1 MLQIKDIRKQY
12 KTGDLVQTALDGVS
26 LNLRDNE
33 FVSILGPSG
42 SGKTTLLNVIG
53 GLDRYDSGDLI
64 INGISTKEYT
74 DRDWDSYRNHTI
86 GFIFQSY
93 NLIPHQTV
101 LSNVELALTISG
113 ISRRERRRRA
123 KAALES
129 VGLGNQ
135 LHKKPNQMSG
145 GQMQRVAIAR
155 ALVNN
160 PDILLADEPTGALD
174 SDTSVQVMELLKEVS
189 KDRLV
194 DMVTH
199 NPELAEEYSSRIVR
213 LRDGMIIDDTNPYEV
228 EVDELKEPEHRNM
241 GRSSMSVFTS
251 LALSFNNL
259 WTKKARTLLTSF
271 AGSIGIIGIALIMSL
286 STGFQKYID
295 KIQEDTLSTYPLT
308 IQAETADMMSA
319 MTAMGAV
326 MEDSQDVAPET
337 VREQQ
342 MISQMFAQI
351 GSNDLGAFKT
361 HLENNMD
368 TIGDAINAL
377 KYGYSI
383 TPRIYAADTS
393 DKVLQVNPGTLF
405 GEMTGNAM
413 MSAYMDTNVFQEMI
427 GNRELLD
434 SQYDVLRGRWPE
446 ASDEL
451 VMVLSNP
458 SLITDYIAYT
468 LGMRD
473 PDELSEMV
481 QQVME
486 GKEVDI
492 AGEPMEWSYD
502 DLLSLTFRLVI
513 PSDLYR
519 YNEEF
524 SVWEDMSGD
533 EEYMRDLIDEGTELK
548 VVGIV
553 CPKEGVS
560 ASALAPGL
568 AYTSELTNHIIDE
581 AENSSIVADQL
592 SDSDVDVFT
601 GKPFDAVAS
610 GSDLDFQDMI
620 SVDTDMLS
628 SAFGINLSQDFL
640 RNKMEEYMEKL
651 GDSVTGNTA
660 PAQADFID
668 TLRTLATGMLE
679 EHISNNTDPSTG
691 AAALRLTDAEI
702 IVSSYLSGS
711 TASSLMAELEAK
723 YDLPE
728 GTLAQVYRPLLLG
741 LISNYVASVLP
752 ETELPETVLPDI
764 ELPEDELPD
773 IELPE
778 GELPEIEIPEI
789 EIPEGGIPDIE
800 MPDIELPDVELP
812 ELPDIPLV
820 PTQSTAAAGTTAAAP
835 TTASTASTTTAGTT
849 VATQAAVTT
858 QTSADTAQ
866 TDVTAAPTTAAPTT
880 AAPTTA
886 APTTA
891 APTTA
896 APTTAV
902 PTTAAPTTAAPTTA
916 APTTAAPTV
925 DTEAPVAAARSFV
938 GERTIFD
945 LLRLVMAVS
954 GTDAQPPADTDAS
967 VDTEAPADKDDSAD
981 TEEPMPIDPDLFAAQ
996 ITMADVGPM
1005 VDAYMTNAVVNASAA
1020 AMSLTMTEAALRT
1033 DIASKMSEFS
1043 ADMMMSVARSFNVD
1057 ANKLTSAFNFEL
1069 DEEELARLMNAFSDP
1084 NRERSADSNLHA
1096 LGYADRSQPTSI
1108 SVYMVDFTAKERF
1121 LAFID
1126 GYNRDMEESGREE
1139 MVINYTDMTGV
1150 LMSSVKTIVDSVS
1163 YVLIAFVAVS
1173 LIVSSIMIGII
1184 TYISVLERTKEIGVL
1199 RAIGASKKNISQV
1212 FNAETFIIGLCSG
1225 AIGVGITLALLPPI
1239 NAIIHALTEATDIN
1253 AQLPVVSAVVLVV
1266 LSMLLTI
1273 IGGLIP
1279 SRKAANRDPVIALR
1293 SE

>member
-26 LNLRDNE
+26 LSLRDNE

-64 INGISTKEYT
+64 INGISTKKYT

-113 ISRRERRRRA
+113 VSRRERRRRA
-123 KAALES
+123 KKALED
-129 VGLGNQ
+129 VGLGDQ

-194 DMVTH
+194 VMVTH

-213 LRDGMIIDDTNPYEV
+213 LRDGRIIDDTNPYEAED
-228 EVDELKEPEHRNM
+228 EVLAEPEHKNM

-286 STGFQKYID
+286 STGSQKYID

-326 MEDSQDVAPET
+326 IEDSKDVAPET

-351 GSNDLGAFKT
+351 GSNDLGAFKN
-361 HLENNMD
+361 HLESSMD
-368 TIGDAINAL
+368 EIGDAINAL

-383 TPRIYAADTS
+383 TPRIYASDTS
-393 DKVLQVNPGTLF
+393 EKIVQVNPGTLF
-405 GEMTGNAM
+405 GDLTGNPM
-413 MSAYMDTNVFQEMI
+413 MSAYMDTNAFHEMI
-427 GNRELLD
+427 GNVKLLD
-434 SQYDVLRGRWPE
+434 SQYDVLRGRWPQ
-446 ASDEL
+446 AHDEL
-451 VMVLSNP
+451 VMVLASP
-458 SLITDYIAYT
+458 SLITDYISYT

-481 QQVME
+481 RQVME
-486 GKEVDI
+486 GQEVEV

-502 DLLSLTFRLVI
+502 ELMNLTFRLVI
-513 PSDLYR
+513 PSDTYV
-519 YNEEF
+519 YNEEYG
-524 SVWEDMSGD
+524 VWEDMSGD
-533 EEYMRDLIDEGTELK
+533 EQFMRELIADGTELR

-560 ASALAPGL
+560 ASALTPGI
-568 AYTSELTNHIIDE
+568 AYTSGLTDHIIDK
-581 AENSSIVADQL
+581 AENAPIVAAQL
-592 SDSDVDVFT
+592 SDSDVDVFS
-601 GKPFDAVAS
+601 GKPFGSLTS

-628 SAFGINLSQDFL
+628 SAFGIDLSDDFL
-640 RNKMEEYMEKL
+640 TDKMGEYMDEL
-651 GDSVTGNTA
+651 GDSVSGSTA
-660 PAQADFID
+660 PAQADFIA
-668 TLRTLATGMLE
+668 TLKQLAAGMLNDY
-679 EHISNNTDPSTG
+679 IADNADPDTG
-691 AAALRLTDAEI
+691 KASLRLEDAET
-702 IVSSYLSGS
+702 IVTSYLAGS
-711 TASSLMAELEAK
+711 EARSLIAAIEAK
-723 YDLPE
+723 YTMPD
-728 GTLAQVYRPLLLG
+728 GSFAQVYRPLLLG
-741 LISNYVASVLP
+741 LISEYISSA
-752 ETELPETVLPDI
+752 I
-764 ELPEDELPD
+764 
-773 IELPE
+773 
-778 GELPEIEIPEI
+778 
-789 EIPEGGIPDIE
+789 IPDVDA
-800 MPDIELPDVELP
+800 PDIELPDIDIP
-812 ELPDIPLV
+812 DDELPDIDIPDIEL
-820 PTQSTAAAGTTAAAP
+820 PDIDLPDIPGGNTQPDDGSDDTDSGADSDSTDGTND
-835 TTASTASTTTAGTT
+835 STSGAETDDAE
-849 VATQAAVTT
+849 
-858 QTSADTAQ
+858 ADTDQPA
-866 TDVTAAPTTAAPTT
+866 
-880 AAPTTA
+880 
-886 APTTA
+886 
-891 APTTA
+891 
-896 APTTAV
+896 
-902 PTTAAPTTAAPTTA
+902 
-916 APTTAAPTV
+916 
-925 DTEAPVAAARSFV
+925 EAMPGGGSPVAAAQGFV
-938 GERTIFD
+938 GGRF
-945 LLRLVMAVS
+945 LLELAEFAAS
-954 GTDAQPPADTDAS
+954 GSDADEPSGSDSPSAPDVTVP
-967 VDTEAPADKDDSAD
+967 VDPDMLSAEISAD
-981 TEEPMPIDPDLFAAQ
+981 
-996 ITMADVGPM
+996 DVNGA
-1005 VDAYMTNAVVNASAA
+1005 VEAYMTNAVVQGTAA
-1020 AMSLTMTEAALRT
+1020 AMSVSMTEATLQESIT
-1033 DIASKMSEFS
+1033 GKMDEFS
-1043 ADMMMSVARSFNVD
+1043 ADMMKTVAQSFNVD
-1057 ANKLTSAFNFEL
+1057 AGMLTSAFNFEL
-1069 DEEELARLMNAFSDP
+1069 DEAELARLMNVFSDP
-1084 NRERSADSNLHA
+1084 NRERTADSNLHA

-1126 GYNRDMEESGREE
+1126 GYNKEMEDSGQEDL
-1139 MVINYTDMTGV
+1139 VINYTDVTGV

-1199 RAIGASKKNISQV
+1199 RAIGASKRNISQV

-1225 AIGVGITLALLPPI
+1225 AIGVGVTLGLLIPI
-1239 NAIIHALTEATDIN
+1239 NAIIHALADATDIN
-1253 AQLPVVSAVVLVV
+1253 AQLPVGSAIVLVL

-1273 IGGLIP
+1273 LGGLIP
-1279 SRKAANRDPVIALR
+1279 SKKAANRDPVIALR